1 MGASTQLPTESQD
14 KPEPPRVSSTDSKP
28 DVDQASHSTEPAD
41 NNNTA
46 RSSSNPKH
54 DADSASN
61 SKKTT
66 GTHNTIKTSPKS
78 NHDDYQNAARVNSDH
93 IGSSIIRL
101 TDVDCDNKQLTPI
114 EGYQNSPI
122 ITLEEAL
129 NPLKDVISRLDEYIH
144 HAKKCAKVDA
154 SNILNV
160 DESAAIFLYTMHSDD
175 TSFSRMF
182 NTALRCEDRTDLK
195 SYWFKYLQL
204 IWSALKKLPSVK
216 GHVYQGIATQIKE
229 KYPKKKTNTW

>member
-78 NHDDYQNAARVNSDH
+78 NHDDYQNAARVNS
-93 IGSSIIRL
+93 
-101 TDVDCDNKQLTPI
+101 
-114 EGYQNSPI
+114 
-122 ITLEEAL
+122 
-129 NPLKDVISRLDEYIH
+129 
-144 HAKKCAKVDA
+144 
-154 SNILNV
+154 
-160 DESAAIFLYTMHSDD
+160 
-175 TSFSRMF
+175 
-182 NTALRCEDRTDLK
+182 
-195 SYWFKYLQL
+195 
-204 IWSALKKLPSVK
+204 
-216 GHVYQGIATQIKE
+216 
-229 KYPKKKTNTW
+229 